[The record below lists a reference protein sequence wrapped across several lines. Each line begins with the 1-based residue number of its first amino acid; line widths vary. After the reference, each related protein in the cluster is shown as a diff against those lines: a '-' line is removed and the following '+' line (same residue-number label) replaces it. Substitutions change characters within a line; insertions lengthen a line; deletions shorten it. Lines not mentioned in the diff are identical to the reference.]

1 MSKRLLEWLEE
12 KREFC
17 NSLDLEDEIGW
28 SEADEA
34 AYNDLKY
41 YLSTLKPT
49 AEEEDKGTELM
60 RLEDLP
66 WVAVGDSKRIELLR
80 TCVRLLALAVSS
92 GAQYFLQQVVE
103 KLDICNPKDAK
114 IT

>member
-1 MSKRLLEWLEE
+1 MNEKFLEWLEKKRQFDMELQAE
-12 KREFC
+12 KGEGW
-17 NSLDLEDEIGW
+17 DAEDE
-28 SEADEA
+28 D

-66 WVAVGDSKRIELLR
+66 WVALGDSKRIELLR